1 MTCLRVL
8 NDLIAGPKW
17 LVYWCQMTCFQTH
30 FFGRKASKRDRKA
43 SKGIERDRKAS
54 KGISN
59 SENLCNFAPSIEGLE
74 ILIEL
79 TLKRGIFWIQSD
91 QCGHSE
97 WNIAIG
103 SAGEYLSRNRLERA
117 ESFSDRPQKGKYR
130 SLKCWNLEYYH
141 PSEVHPHTSA
151 ICMHTIFKHPP
162 CILPVLSCKTYVL
175 TP

>member
-1 MTCLRVL
+1 MTCLLVP
-8 NDLIAGPKW
+8 NDLFPNTLLWKKSI
-17 LVYWCQMTCFQTH
+17 
-30 FFGRKASKRDRKA
+30 KRDRKA

-79 TLKRGIFWIQSD
+79 TLKRGIFWIQPD

-151 ICMHTIFKHPP
+151 ICLHTIFKHPP

>member
-1 MTCLRVL
+1 MTWLLVP
-8 NDLIAGPKW
+8 NDLFP
-17 LVYWCQMTCFQTH
+17 H
-30 FFGRKASKRDRKA
+30 FFGRKASK
-43 SKGIERDRKAS
+43 RDRKAS

-91 QCGHSE
+91 QCGNSE

-117 ESFSDRPQKGKYR
+117 ESFSDRPKKGKYR

-141 PSEVHPHTSA
+141 PSEVIHIHLLYACIRYLSIHVASYLSWAARHTS
-151 ICMHTIFKHPP
+151 
-162 CILPVLSCKTYVL
+162 
-175 TP
+175 